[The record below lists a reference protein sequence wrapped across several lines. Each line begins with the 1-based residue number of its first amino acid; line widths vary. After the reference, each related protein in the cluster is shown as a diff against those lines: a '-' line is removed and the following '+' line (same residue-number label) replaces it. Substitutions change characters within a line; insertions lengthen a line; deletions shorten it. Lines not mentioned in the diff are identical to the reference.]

1 MVRDPVNTV
10 VAVDNDGTTTHV
22 RTVKPMSRLNSTNS
36 QNTVTFVDSKS
47 NDKGNDR
54 QTQPKKVPTGRLCQE
69 GDTVDLDTPMSSHER
84 RHLLFLATSRDR
96 WRSHK
101 VHNYCPACILRRPEY
116 GLPCGHMY
124 CEYDIRRLGRKIGR
138 ETYAV
143 EECTCCQARFT
154 DVVFKFRPKTK
165 GIRVLAL
172 DGGGVRGIIMLQ
184 CLHMLQSMLW
194 VFLPGMPIIDL
205 FDVCAG
211 TSSGEVEAGGVKK
224 SGICALSLAHKGM
237 SVKKAIQDFTD
248 LSQRVFVSQPIWARA
263 FNLIARGSIYGSSAI
278 DEALKRHY
286 GESKLSDYTPA
297 TARAAKILVTVK
309 GTPKGDH
316 ILSNFNGV
324 GLDNSHKDF
333 EQTFCHPDD
342 EEGQK
347 AILAWEAAR
356 STSAAPVIFPTF
368 TIDGVGT
375 FQDGAMWR
383 NNPTDVA
390 LSLVPALTQGH
401 CLPDI
406 LLSIGTGFEKRLQRG
421 HREPQ
426 PPTRVTIPLI
436 DLLRRLYAFMGDNI
450 VTDGEKFHNHI
461 MAGRSDVGSRF
472 RRLNVPLSEGYPSL
486 DDASSIP
493 RLMDEAAAH
502 FKSHPGLQEV
512 LDSIISSFFYFE
524 VSSRPIRHRTHVS
537 FCGRILCDIQPGH
550 RLKKFIK
557 DLRIRGAEFSINGK
571 FTALD
576 SVGEWNGR
584 EVYFEI
590 PVRGTVAGLH
600 TQLEIFLCWNMLGRQ
615 SKEMISRSP
624 FSLNEIME
632 SQGWDSPQSRALRQP
647 VRSG

>member
-1 MVRDPVNTV
+1 
-10 VAVDNDGTTTHV
+10 
-22 RTVKPMSRLNSTNS
+22 
-36 QNTVTFVDSKS
+36 
-47 NDKGNDR
+47 
-54 QTQPKKVPTGRLCQE
+54 
-69 GDTVDLDTPMSSHER
+69 
-84 RHLLFLATSRDR
+84 
-96 WRSHK
+96 
-101 VHNYCPACILRRPEY
+101 
-116 GLPCGHMY
+116 
-124 CEYDIRRLGRKIGR
+124 
-138 ETYAV
+138 
-143 EECTCCQARFT
+143 
-154 DVVFKFRPKTK
+154 
-165 GIRVLAL
+165 
-172 DGGGVRGIIMLQ
+172 
-184 CLHMLQSMLW
+184 
-194 VFLPGMPIIDL
+194 
-205 FDVCAG
+205 
-211 TSSGEVEAGGVKK
+211 
-224 SGICALSLAHKGM
+224 GICALTLAHKGM

-383 NNPTDVA
+383 NNPADVA

-401 CLPDI
+401 RRPDI
-406 LLSIGTGFEKRLQRG
+406 LLSIGTGFEKKLQRG

-426 PPTRVTIPLI
+426 SPTRVTVPLI
-436 DLLRRLYAFMGDNI
+436 DLLRRLCAFMGDNI

-461 MAGRSDVGSRF
+461 MAGRSDVASRF
-472 RRLNVPLSEGYPSL
+472 RRLNVPLSEGCPSL

-502 FKSHPGLQEV
+502 FKSHPSLQEV

-550 RLKKFIK
+550 RLKHFIK

-576 SVGEWNGR
+576 SLGEWNGR
-584 EVYFEI
+584 EVDFEI

-600 TQLEIFLCWNMLGRQ
+600 TRLEIFLCWNMLGRQ

-632 SQGWDSPQSRALRQP
+632 TQGWDSPQSRALRQP
-647 VRSG
+647 VRSGRKRGIDCHAAWKRITKARR